1 MNNYIIK
8 LKQILQIFLNYFDYS
23 LKSDHTSVSIRAFII
38 FWHTFL
44 ERKNSEK
51 NERRKISNY

>member
-23 LKSDHTSVSIRAFII
+23 LKSELVFPRSYECV
-38 FWHTFL
+38 
-44 ERKNSEK
+44 N
-51 NERRKISNY
+51 